1 MSSTTP
7 APERA
12 PRDRAG
18 ESARPASGA
27 PGHGQGAGP
36 AAAAQPG
43 AAMRTLLAACAA
55 AEAVSTPPGRRGP
68 AGRPEGRRSAA

>member
-18 ESARPASGA
+18 EPARPA
-27 PGHGQGAGP
+27 PGQGRLP
-36 AAAAQPG
+36 DEAAAAAPRPG

-55 AEAVSTPPGRRGP
+55 AEAVSTPPGQHAP
-68 AGRPEGRRSAA
+68 AGRTDPRRTAA